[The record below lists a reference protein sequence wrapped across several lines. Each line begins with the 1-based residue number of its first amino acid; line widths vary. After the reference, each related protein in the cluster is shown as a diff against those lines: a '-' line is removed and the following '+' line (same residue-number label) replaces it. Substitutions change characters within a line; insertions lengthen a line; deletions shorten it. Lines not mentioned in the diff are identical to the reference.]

1 MQVDYKQLEVWL
13 HGKLKPLCVAD
24 PIPLS
29 QYVIALIKKDK
40 GEQELREICID
51 QLEVFLQENT
61 AKFVEDLFAVLKSR
75 TYVAC
80 ETLKPNQSSSDNS
93 CSKDSSGKNP
103 CGNTSFDN
111 VSKDRKRH
119 LTNNNTNASNVTDT
133 CAPKQK
139 RKRSPETKAKKISS
153 DSRSRSPHSPGRPIN
168 NASTTSRQHG
178 KELESHVDSCSRGR
192 HNNHSEESSLKTV
205 DGHIRRNSSGS
216 SNEEVTHSNTISSR
230 RNKYHDSES
239 HKYNNRERIH
249 SRDKDEHSNRSCKSF
264 AKSVTDYRVVD
275 EKCRGVRSRRC
286 RDFEERGFCVYG
298 DRCQYDHGPN
308 ALVISSAKSAVSAI
322 AHLTNPL
329 LDTNTLSSNTG
340 DLPMNIGKEA
350 SKSSTLQPQSFVA
363 AVLSGPTDLND
374 LNQHIGTPL
383 IPVYHP
389 TPINHPDNQMLMT
402 CCIDQSL
409 DTGLFPQVPNPS
421 VLYNKSNWKHPRLQ
435 NNVQPRPNNFRVF
448 NNANTIS
455 RNIVPLPMI
464 QNTTNKDQSEINP
477 APPAYEPD
485 RPHLSMIS
493 TSESNILPSCDT
505 SDVEHNASTPPL
517 SYKPS
522 PITEQISSY
531 AVVPKASGVT
541 DLSLD
546 TTSRTI
552 DPRTTLYI
560 DRLPWKLNDADKIRE
575 HFSQFGHVINVIARY
590 KGMVGSAVVEF
601 SSSDE
606 AEKAYRSPIPMFS
619 NRFIRIYTR
628 FPENFKHNARSMT
641 SRFPRPKSILDRLG
655 TRPVAGN
662 NKINSY
668 SWMSMTNDCIE
679 SQQVPGSIH
688 SDHTLQRGN
697 RSRWRLERNPTSGD
711 ALLSGD
717 EDDDLIDE
725 NPTIDGHERNS
736 ATFIKERNKAFNQ
749 RMDKVVDNYV
759 DLNVDQESLL
769 FARNTD
775 TARQFNNNS
784 NNITVTSSPYT
795 LSHKQEAEAILWERR
810 KMAALRQRKE
820 QLMLLD
826 KSREARESVIEA
838 RKQRI
843 TKLKLLLERVMS
855 QLENNRTSETDNGTD
870 SKPLTL
876 DERRKLLTEAKRL
889 QIELESTLEAEKKDL
904 DIRSSNR
911 ESNSKKI
918 FTSKPLGS
926 TTISAAALQALPSP
940 IRLERQ
946 KQISEI
952 QIEIDKLEANLR
964 EATHDDVKLKE
975 GRRRIVELKR
985 QLVDLETVRPSD
997 MFLSQNTSGCAP
1009 GDNAAYPNRTQTK
1022 LDKRPRTL
1030 YITGIE
1036 SDDVENFQ
1044 NALSLN
1050 YLHTQSCTKQ
1060 TNPETNQLVLE
1071 VTFCTRDFAEAAI
1084 RQFTQFHGRD
1094 LQMSFVY
1101 PALSETKAG
1110 NFIDNDA
1117 KHVSSTQIE
1126 TSDQL
1131 QAITSSESLDYS
1143 AHSSS
1148 TSSTALNTM
1157 SL

>member
-1 MQVDYKQLEVWL
+1 MAPWEAETFVCCR
-13 HGKLKPLCVAD
+13 PN
-24 PIPLS
+24 S
-29 QYVIALIKKDK
+29 TFS
-40 GEQELREICID
+40 ELREICID

-93 CSKDSSGKNP
+93 CSKDFSGKNP

-139 RKRSPETKAKKISS
+139 RKRSPETKAKRISS

-168 NASTTSRQHG
+168 NASTTN
-178 KELESHVDSCSRGR
+178 SCSRGR

-230 RNKYHDSES
+230 RNRYHDSES

-329 LDTNTLSSNTG
+329 LDTNALSSNTE
-340 DLPMNIGKEA
+340 DLSMNIGKEA

-402 CCIDQSL
+402 CCIDQPL
-409 DTGLFPQVPNPS
+409 DTGLLPQVPNPS

-435 NNVQPRPNNFRVF
+435 NNVQQRPNNFRVF
-448 NNANTIS
+448 NNTNTIS

-505 SDVEHNASTPPL
+505 SDVGHNASTPPL

-679 SQQVPGSIH
+679 SQQVPDSIL

-749 RMDKVVDNYV
+749 TMDKVVDNYV

-769 FARNTD
+769 FTRNTLYD

-911 ESNSKKI
+911 ESNSKKM

-1143 AHSSS
+1143 AHSNS

>member
-93 CSKDSSGKNP
+93 CSKDFSGKNP

-139 RKRSPETKAKKISS
+139 RKRSPETKAKRISS

-230 RNKYHDSES
+230 RNRYHDSES

-329 LDTNTLSSNTG
+329 LDTNALSSNTE
-340 DLPMNIGKEA
+340 DLSMNIGKEA

-402 CCIDQSL
+402 CCIDQPL
-409 DTGLFPQVPNPS
+409 DTGLLPQVPNPS

-435 NNVQPRPNNFRVF
+435 NNVQQRPNNFRVF
-448 NNANTIS
+448 NNTNTIS

-505 SDVEHNASTPPL
+505 SDVGHNASTPPL

-679 SQQVPGSIH
+679 SQQVPDSIL

-749 RMDKVVDNYV
+749 TMDKVVDNYV

-769 FARNTD
+769 FTRNTD

-911 ESNSKKI
+911 ESNSKKM

-985 QLVDLETVRPSD
+985 QVESFCLNCKIYSLV
-997 MFLSQNTSGCAP
+997 
-1009 GDNAAYPNRTQTK
+1009 
-1022 LDKRPRTL
+1022 
-1030 YITGIE
+1030 E
-1036 SDDVENFQ
+1036 SI
-1044 NALSLN
+1044 LL
-1050 YLHTQSCTKQ
+1050 
-1060 TNPETNQLVLE
+1060 
-1071 VTFCTRDFAEAAI
+1071 
-1084 RQFTQFHGRD
+1084 
-1094 LQMSFVY
+1094 
-1101 PALSETKAG
+1101 
-1110 NFIDNDA
+1110 ID
-1117 KHVSSTQIE
+1117 
-1126 TSDQL
+1126 
-1131 QAITSSESLDYS
+1131 
-1143 AHSSS
+1143 
-1148 TSSTALNTM
+1148 
-1157 SL
+1157 

>member
-1 MQVDYKQLEVWL
+1 MQVDYKHLEVWL

-75 TYVAC
+75 TYVPC
-80 ETLKPNQSSSDNS
+80 ETLKATQKSSDNS
-93 CSKDSSGKNP
+93 GPKDLPSGKNSY
-103 CGNTSFDN
+103 GNNSFDN
-111 VSKDRKRH
+111 ASKDRKRH
-119 LTNNNTNASNVTDT
+119 LTNSSTNVSNTVDGS
-133 CAPKQK
+133 APKQK
-139 RKRSPETKAKKISS
+139 RKRSPETKAKRISS
-153 DSRSRSPHSPGRPIN
+153 GSRSHSPHSPGRPIN
-168 NASTTSRQHG
+168 STVATIRQHG
-178 KELESHVDSCSRGR
+178 KEFEPHSDPCNRGR
-192 HNNHSEESSLKTV
+192 HNNHSEESSIKTV
-205 DGHIRRNSSGS
+205 DDHIRLNSSGS
-216 SNEEVTHSNTISSR
+216 SNEGVTHSSTNSSR
-230 RNKYHDSES
+230 RNKYRDSES
-239 HKYNNRERIH
+239 HKRNSRERIH
-249 SRDKDEHSNRSCKSF
+249 SRDKDDHSNRSCKPF
-264 AKSVTDYRVVD
+264 TKSAADYRVVD
-275 EKCRGVRSRRC
+275 ERCRSVRNRRC

-329 LDTNTLSSNTG
+329 LDTNTLSNNTG
-340 DLPMNIGKEA
+340 DSSVNIGREA

-363 AVLSGPTDLND
+363 AVISGQTDLSD
-374 LNQHIGTPL
+374 LNQHIGTSL

-389 TPINHPDNQMLMT
+389 TPINQPDNQMLMT
-402 CCIDQSL
+402 YGVDQSAN
-409 DTGLFPQVPNPS
+409 TGLLPQIHNSS

-435 NNVQPRPNNFRVF
+435 NNVQQRPNNFRVF
-448 NNANTIS
+448 NNVNTIS

-464 QNTTNKDQSEINP
+464 ENTNSKDQSEVNA

-493 TSESNILPSCDT
+493 TSEPNIPQPCDI
-505 SDVEHNASTPPL
+505 SDVENNASTPPL

-546 TTSRTI
+546 ITSRAI

-575 HFSQFGHVINVIARY
+575 HFAQFGHVINVIARY
-590 KGMVGSAVVEF
+590 KGMVGAALVQF

-628 FPENFKHNARSMT
+628 FPENFKHNARNMT
-641 SRFPRPKSILDRLG
+641 GRFCRPKSILDRLG
-655 TRPVAGN
+655 TRPIPGN

-679 SQQVPGSIH
+679 NQVPDSIH
-688 SDHTLQRGN
+688 PDDTLQKGS

-717 EDDDLIDE
+717 EEDDLIDE
-725 NPTIDGHERNS
+725 NLTIDDHERNS
-736 ATFIKERNKAFNQ
+736 STLVRESSKAVTQ
-749 RMDKVVDNYV
+749 RIDKVVDSYTN
-759 DLNVDQESLL
+759 LNVDQESLL
-769 FARNTD
+769 YTCNPDAGRHFH
-775 TARQFNNNS
+775 NNS
-784 NNITVTSSPYT
+784 NSINATSSPYT

-810 KMAALRQRKE
+810 KMAALKQRKE

-826 KSREARESVIEA
+826 KSREARESMIEA
-838 RKQRI
+838 RRQRI
-843 TKLKLLLERVMS
+843 TKLKLLLKRTMS
-855 QLENNRTSETDNGTD
+855 QLENNRTNETDNSTD

-889 QIELESTLEAEKKDL
+889 QTELESTLEAEKKDL
-904 DIRSSNR
+904 DSRSLNR
-911 ESNSKKI
+911 ETNSKKMFI
-918 FTSKPLGS
+918 SKPLGS

-964 EATHDDVKLKE
+964 DSPQDDVKLKE

-997 MFLSQNTSGCAP
+997 MFSSQNLSGCTL
-1009 GDNAAYPNRTQTK
+1009 GDNSTYPNRTQTK

-1036 SDDVENFQ
+1036 PDDVENFH
-1044 NALSLN
+1044 NALS
-1050 YLHTQSCTKQ
+1050 
-1060 TNPETNQLVLE
+1060 
-1071 VTFCTRDFAEAAI
+1071 
-1084 RQFTQFHGRD
+1084 
-1094 LQMSFVY
+1094 
-1101 PALSETKAG
+1101 
-1110 NFIDNDA
+1110 
-1117 KHVSSTQIE
+1117 QIE
-1126 TSDQL
+1126 CTVLNCHQATEFTSCSVSKSFISPCCCL
-1131 QAITSSESLDYS
+1131 LSFL
-1143 AHSSS
+1143 
-1148 TSSTALNTM
+1148 
-1157 SL
+1157 

>member
-93 CSKDSSGKNP
+93 CSKDFSGKNP

-139 RKRSPETKAKKISS
+139 RKRSPETKAKRISS

-205 DGHIRRNSSGS
+205 DGHIRRNSS
-216 SNEEVTHSNTISSR
+216 V
-230 RNKYHDSES
+230 
-239 HKYNNRERIH
+239 
-249 SRDKDEHSNRSCKSF
+249 
-264 AKSVTDYRVVD
+264 
-275 EKCRGVRSRRC
+275 
-286 RDFEERGFCVYG
+286 
-298 DRCQYDHGPN
+298 
-308 ALVISSAKSAVSAI
+308 
-322 AHLTNPL
+322 
-329 LDTNTLSSNTG
+329 
-340 DLPMNIGKEA
+340 
-350 SKSSTLQPQSFVA
+350 
-363 AVLSGPTDLND
+363 
-374 LNQHIGTPL
+374 
-383 IPVYHP
+383 
-389 TPINHPDNQMLMT
+389 NHPDNQMLMT
-402 CCIDQSL
+402 CCIDQPL
-409 DTGLFPQVPNPS
+409 DTGLLPQVPNPS

-435 NNVQPRPNNFRVF
+435 NNVQQRPNNFRVF
-448 NNANTIS
+448 NNTNTIS

-505 SDVEHNASTPPL
+505 SDVGHNASTPPL

-679 SQQVPGSIH
+679 SQQVPDSIL

-749 RMDKVVDNYV
+749 TMDKVVDNYV

-769 FARNTD
+769 FTRNTD

-911 ESNSKKI
+911 ESNSKKM

-1143 AHSSS
+1143 AHSNS

>member
-93 CSKDSSGKNP
+93 CSKDFSGKNP

-139 RKRSPETKAKKISS
+139 RKRSPETKAKRISS

-230 RNKYHDSES
+230 RNRYHDSES

-329 LDTNTLSSNTG
+329 LDTNALSSNTE
-340 DLPMNIGKEA
+340 DLSMNIGKEA

-402 CCIDQSL
+402 CCIDQPL
-409 DTGLFPQVPNPS
+409 DTGLLPQVPNPS

-435 NNVQPRPNNFRVF
+435 NNVQQRPNNFRVF
-448 NNANTIS
+448 NNTNTIS

-505 SDVEHNASTPPL
+505 SDVGHNASTPPL

-679 SQQVPGSIH
+679 SQQVPDSIL

-749 RMDKVVDNYV
+749 TMDKVVDNYV

-769 FARNTD
+769 FTRNTD

-911 ESNSKKI
+911 ESNSKKM

-1044 NALSLN
+1044 NALSL
-1050 YLHTQSCTKQ
+1050 
-1060 TNPETNQLVLE
+1060 VLE

-1143 AHSSS
+1143 AHSNS

>member
-93 CSKDSSGKNP
+93 CSKDFSGKNP

-139 RKRSPETKAKKISS
+139 RKRSPETKAKRISS

-205 DGHIRRNSSGS
+205 DGHIRRNSS
-216 SNEEVTHSNTISSR
+216 V
-230 RNKYHDSES
+230 
-239 HKYNNRERIH
+239 
-249 SRDKDEHSNRSCKSF
+249 
-264 AKSVTDYRVVD
+264 
-275 EKCRGVRSRRC
+275 
-286 RDFEERGFCVYG
+286 
-298 DRCQYDHGPN
+298 
-308 ALVISSAKSAVSAI
+308 
-322 AHLTNPL
+322 
-329 LDTNTLSSNTG
+329 
-340 DLPMNIGKEA
+340 
-350 SKSSTLQPQSFVA
+350 
-363 AVLSGPTDLND
+363 
-374 LNQHIGTPL
+374 
-383 IPVYHP
+383 
-389 TPINHPDNQMLMT
+389 NHPDNQMLMT
-402 CCIDQSL
+402 CCIDQPL
-409 DTGLFPQVPNPS
+409 DTGLLPQVPNPS

-435 NNVQPRPNNFRVF
+435 NNVQQRPNNFRVF
-448 NNANTIS
+448 NNTNTIS

-505 SDVEHNASTPPL
+505 SDVGHNASTPPL

-679 SQQVPGSIH
+679 SQQVPDSIL

-749 RMDKVVDNYV
+749 TMDKVVDNYV

-769 FARNTD
+769 FTRNTLYD

-911 ESNSKKI
+911 ESNSKKM

-1143 AHSSS
+1143 AHSNS

>member
-93 CSKDSSGKNP
+93 CSKDFSGKNP

-139 RKRSPETKAKKISS
+139 RKRSPETKAKRISS

-168 NASTTSRQHG
+168 NASTTN
-178 KELESHVDSCSRGR
+178 SCSRGR

-230 RNKYHDSES
+230 RNRYHDSES

-329 LDTNTLSSNTG
+329 LDTNALSSNTE
-340 DLPMNIGKEA
+340 DLSMNIGKEA

-402 CCIDQSL
+402 CCIDQPL
-409 DTGLFPQVPNPS
+409 DTGLLPQVPNPS

-435 NNVQPRPNNFRVF
+435 NNVQQRPNNFRVF
-448 NNANTIS
+448 NNTNTIS

-505 SDVEHNASTPPL
+505 SDVGHNASTPPL

-679 SQQVPGSIH
+679 SQQVPDSIL

-749 RMDKVVDNYV
+749 TMDKVVDNYV

-769 FARNTD
+769 FTRNTD

-911 ESNSKKI
+911 ESNSKKM

-1143 AHSSS
+1143 AHSNS

>member
-389 TPINHPDNQMLMT
+389 TPT
-402 CCIDQSL
+402 
-409 DTGLFPQVPNPS
+409 
-421 VLYNKSNWKHPRLQ
+421 
-435 NNVQPRPNNFRVF
+435 
-448 NNANTIS
+448 
-455 RNIVPLPMI
+455 
-464 QNTTNKDQSEINP
+464 
-477 APPAYEPD
+477 
-485 RPHLSMIS
+485 
-493 TSESNILPSCDT
+493 
-505 SDVEHNASTPPL
+505 
-517 SYKPS
+517 
-522 PITEQISSY
+522 
-531 AVVPKASGVT
+531 
-541 DLSLD
+541 
-546 TTSRTI
+546 
-552 DPRTTLYI
+552 
-560 DRLPWKLNDADKIRE
+560 
-575 HFSQFGHVINVIARY
+575 
-590 KGMVGSAVVEF
+590 
-601 SSSDE
+601 
-606 AEKAYRSPIPMFS
+606 
-619 NRFIRIYTR
+619 
-628 FPENFKHNARSMT
+628 
-641 SRFPRPKSILDRLG
+641 
-655 TRPVAGN
+655 
-662 NKINSY
+662 
-668 SWMSMTNDCIE
+668 
-679 SQQVPGSIH
+679 
-688 SDHTLQRGN
+688 
-697 RSRWRLERNPTSGD
+697 
-711 ALLSGD
+711 
-717 EDDDLIDE
+717 
-725 NPTIDGHERNS
+725 
-736 ATFIKERNKAFNQ
+736 
-749 RMDKVVDNYV
+749 
-759 DLNVDQESLL
+759 
-769 FARNTD
+769 
-775 TARQFNNNS
+775 
-784 NNITVTSSPYT
+784 
-795 LSHKQEAEAILWERR
+795 
-810 KMAALRQRKE
+810 
-820 QLMLLD
+820 
-826 KSREARESVIEA
+826 
-838 RKQRI
+838 
-843 TKLKLLLERVMS
+843 
-855 QLENNRTSETDNGTD
+855 
-870 SKPLTL
+870 
-876 DERRKLLTEAKRL
+876 
-889 QIELESTLEAEKKDL
+889 
-904 DIRSSNR
+904 
-911 ESNSKKI
+911 
-918 FTSKPLGS
+918 
-926 TTISAAALQALPSP
+926 
-940 IRLERQ
+940 
-946 KQISEI
+946 
-952 QIEIDKLEANLR
+952 
-964 EATHDDVKLKE
+964 
-975 GRRRIVELKR
+975 
-985 QLVDLETVRPSD
+985 
-997 MFLSQNTSGCAP
+997 
-1009 GDNAAYPNRTQTK
+1009 
-1022 LDKRPRTL
+1022 
-1030 YITGIE
+1030 
-1036 SDDVENFQ
+1036 
-1044 NALSLN
+1044 
-1050 YLHTQSCTKQ
+1050 
-1060 TNPETNQLVLE
+1060 
-1071 VTFCTRDFAEAAI
+1071 
-1084 RQFTQFHGRD
+1084 
-1094 LQMSFVY
+1094 
-1101 PALSETKAG
+1101 
-1110 NFIDNDA
+1110 
-1117 KHVSSTQIE
+1117 
-1126 TSDQL
+1126 
-1131 QAITSSESLDYS
+1131 
-1143 AHSSS
+1143 
-1148 TSSTALNTM
+1148 
-1157 SL
+1157 